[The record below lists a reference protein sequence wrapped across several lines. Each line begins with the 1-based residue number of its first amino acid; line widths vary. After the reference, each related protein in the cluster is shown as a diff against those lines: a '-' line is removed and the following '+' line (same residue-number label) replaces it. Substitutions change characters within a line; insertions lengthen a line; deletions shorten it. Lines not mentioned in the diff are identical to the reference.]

1 VKLQCAAAL
10 EEARRIEGTME
21 MEGMDG
27 KGGKEGK
34 EMGVRARLG
43 YLSSAP
49 PPELLNTPLYY
60 SIWLAQEIVEQ
71 L

>member
-1 VKLQCAAAL
+1 MKLQCAAAL
-10 EEARRIEGTME
+10 AEARRIEGTME

-27 KGGKEGK
+27 KGGIEGK

-49 PPELLNTPLYY
+49 PP
-60 SIWLAQEIVEQ
+60 SC
-71 L
+71 

>member
-10 EEARRIEGTME
+10 AEARRIEGTME

-49 PPELLNTPLYY
+49 PRVAKYATY
-60 SIWLAQEIVEQ
+60 SITLFGWHRK
-71 L
+71 

>member
-10 EEARRIEGTME
+10 AEARRIEGTME

-49 PPELLNTPLYY
+49 PPRVAKYATY
-60 SIWLAQEIVEQ
+60 SISSSSM
-71 L
+71 